1 MSDDWRAHLVSGLEI
16 GAELVSGLDRAELDD
31 AAQEELAEAQS
42 LLSDT
47 IEKLSR
53 TTDAGERKRL
63 HSRLVMLRE
72 TIRQSALLDQI
83 VTAQALRSTAAA
95 VTDIALRSCLEIA
108 AEVIGEA

>member
-1 MSDDWRAHLVSGLEI
+1 MSDDWRAHLVSGLES

-31 AAQEELAEAQS
+31 VAQEELAEAQG

-53 TTDAGERKRL
+53 TTDSAERKRL
-63 HSRLVMLRE
+63 HSRLDMLRE
-72 TIRQSALLDQI
+72 TIRQSSLRDEI

-95 VTDIALRSCLEIA
+95 ETDLALRAALELGA
-108 AEVIGEA
+108 DVIGEA